1 MLGKIL
7 LTLLVIVGCVWVI
20 SARNKPVSRL
30 KEVIN
35 PESIRRK
42 RLFRNSAFG
51 FMVIMILLS
60 AGMIYVEL
68 GDRSSV
74 MTVYVV
80 NSQSG
85 ERTEYLAE
93 RDNIESNRF
102 QTVDGKTVYI
112 ADIERIE
119 VVENPQTN
127 N

>member
-1 MLGKIL
+1 MLSKIL
-7 LTLLVIVGCVWVI
+7 LTLLVIVGCIWVI
-20 SARNKPVSRL
+20 SARNKPVSHL

-35 PESIRRK
+35 PESVRRK
-42 RLFRNSAFG
+42 RIFRNSAFG
-51 FMVIMILLS
+51 FMIIMILMS
-60 AGMIYVEL
+60 VVMIYVEL
-68 GDRSSV
+68 GNRSAV
-74 MTVYVV
+74 MTVFVV

-119 VVENPQTN
+119 VVENPKN
-127 N
+127 K